1 MYDVKP
7 NLIFGFHGCDESVRD
22 RLLNQPDEIV
32 ISKEKY
38 DWLGHGMYFWENNY
52 QRALQWAEDKR
63 KRGRIEKP
71 AVIGAV
77 LFLGYCCDFLDSTY
91 IHILKRYFD
100 LMAINYIALEQ
111 DLPEN
116 RDLPHDRYKDKIL
129 RELDCAVIEFMH
141 RETSLTIEA
150 DMQTRGFS
158 QFKVFDS
165 TRGVFTEGGPVFAGA
180 GILEKS
186 HIQIC
191 IRNPNCIKGFF
202 LPRKEVG
209 FPKWLEVN
217 NS

>member
-1 MYDVKP
+1 MYNIRP

-22 RLLNQPDEIV
+22 RLLNHPDEIV

-52 QRALQWAEDKR
+52 ERAFQWAEEK
-63 KRGRIEKP
+63 KARGRINKP
-71 AVIGAV
+71 SVIGAT

-91 IHILKRYFD
+91 LRLLKTYFA
-100 LMAINYIALEQ
+100 LMSASNIESGETSLENK
-111 DLPEN
+111 DLPQ
-116 RDLPHDRYKDKIL
+116 DRHNDKVL

-141 RETSLTIEA
+141 GKILFQVEDDVL
-150 DMQTRGFS
+150 TRGYS
-158 QFKVFDS
+158 RHKVFDS
-165 TRGVFTEGGPVFAGA
+165 SRGVFTEAGPVFAGA

-202 LPRKEVG
+202 LPRKEIE
-209 FPKWLEVN
+209 FPQWRKA
-217 NS
+217 S